1 MVLTTLARIKWAV
14 VLGLTFATALYA
26 AAYGAATLRWLLF
39 AATSGDWLNDW
50 LTHMPAGL
58 QELVVAIIRGG

>member
-1 MVLTTLARIKWAV
+1 MTPLTRLKWAV
-14 VLGLTFATALYA
+14 IGGLTFAGALYA
-26 AAYGAATLRWLLF
+26 TAYGIATVRWLLF

-50 LTHMPAGL
+50 LTHMPVFA